1 MLDDKEFFKFLFIS
15 KMYLGNGPMENIFNF
30 ALTQK
35 RQEIAKAQ
43 RDSVEVHSGNEREQ
57 D

>member
-1 MLDDKEFFKFLFIS
+1 
-15 KMYLGNGPMENIFNF
+15 MYLGNDTTKNIVNF
-30 ALTQK
+30 ALMQK

>member
-43 RDSVEVHSGNEREQ
+43 RDSVEIH
-57 D
+57 